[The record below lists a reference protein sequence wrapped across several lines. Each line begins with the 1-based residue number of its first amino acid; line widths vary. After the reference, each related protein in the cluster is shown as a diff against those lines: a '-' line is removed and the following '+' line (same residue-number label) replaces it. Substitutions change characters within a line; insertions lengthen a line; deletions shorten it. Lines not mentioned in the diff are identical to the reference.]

1 MAVITKHK
9 IPCLYLVVFAV
20 NFLLFAAKLYVGLS
34 SNSISIYSDGIN
46 NLFDSLSGL
55 LSAVCLFAV
64 SASAGFLQKNK
75 QEKTEQFLSFVLS
88 VLISFAGIMF
98 FYNSLE
104 RLMYPTPVWFTWKYF
119 FILCVTAGVKLFLF
133 LFYRTTAKKKQSDI
147 MNLIALDSR
156 NDFFI
161 TLASVLAIVFSQFG
175 SFSADAFF
183 GIAISIFMLVTGVR
197 MTLIRVKKLM
207 NLPERGVSEKLTEI
221 LHSFG
226 LQEADTQLT
235 FVTGNPSSLYL
246 KTSVSLQQQDIE
258 ALKEQVLQQTGTVV
272 LIVQ

>member
-1 MAVITKHK
+1 MTVIKKNKTEG
-9 IPCLYLVVFAV
+9 LFFVVFAV

-55 LSAVCLFAV
+55 LSAVCLLAV
-64 SASAGFLQKNK
+64 SASVGFLQKAK

-119 FILCVTAGVKLFLF
+119 FILCVTAGVKLLLF
-133 LFYRTTAKKKQSDI
+133 LFYRAAARKKQSDI
-147 MNLIALDSR
+147 MKLIAIDSR

-161 TLASVLAIVFSQFG
+161 TLASVLAIAFSQLG
-175 SFSADAFF
+175 TFSADAFF
-183 GIAISIFMLVTGVR
+183 GIAISVFMLVTGIR
-197 MTLIRVKKLM
+197 MTALRAKKLM
-207 NLPERGVSEKLTEI
+207 NQPERSVGEKITEI

-226 LQEADTQLT
+226 LHEQDTQIT
-235 FVTGNPSSLYL
+235 FVAGNPSCLYL
-246 KTSVSLQQQDIE
+246 QTNVALQQQELE
-258 ALKEQVLQQTGTVV
+258 ALKEQILQQTGTLV
-272 LIVQ
+272 LVIQ